1 MCDLAGANED
11 WLVARVGEYA
21 DEHGFVERPRSE
33 VVLRDAVRGL
43 TDALFQAV
51 YGVADGYAE
60 GPARHDPIVAYG
72 VVRARTHSPRGV
84 TPQLWLGLLRLYRR
98 AYIDLLALGD
108 FEEGAR
114 LVCER
119 FIDRVFDRFEEG
131 FCIEWEA
138 QSDRPQPF
146 GPAALA
152 D

>member
-1 MCDLAGANED
+1 
-11 WLVARVGEYA
+11 
-21 DEHGFVERPRSE
+21 
-33 VVLRDAVRGL
+33 VRGL